1 MKYKN
6 IDEYINLFDGEI
18 KNKLIELRNIINDVS
33 KDIKET
39 ISYNM
44 PAFKINS
51 VLVYFAAYKSHI
63 GFYPTSEP
71 IEYFKDKLKIY
82 KTSKGAIQF
91 KINEKLPKELIQE
104 IVRYRIDNEWRH
116 I

>member
-6 IDEYINLFDGEI
+6 IDEYINSFEGAT
-18 KNKLIELRNIINDVS
+18 KNKLIELRRIIKDVS

-44 PAFKINS
+44 PAFKLNK
-51 VLVYFAAYKSHI
+51 VLVYFAGYKAHI
-63 GFYPTSEP
+63 GFYPTGDP
-71 IEYFKDKLKIY
+71 IKVFKDRLKSY

-91 KINEKLPKELIQE
+91 KIDEELPKELIQE
-104 IVRYRIDNEWRH
+104 IVKYRIDNE
-116 I
+116 

>member
-1 MKYKN
+1 MKYNN
-6 IDEYINLFDGEI
+6 IDEYINLFDGEN
-18 KNKLIELRNIINDVS
+18 KNKLVELRKIINEVS

-51 VLVYFAAYKSHI
+51 VLVYFAGYKSHI

-82 KTSKGAIQF
+82 KTSKGAVQF
-91 KINEKLPKELIQE
+91 KLDKELPKELIQE
-104 IVRYRIDNEWRH
+104 IVRYRIDNE
-116 I
+116 